1 MVYLLAFEISV
12 ELLVSRARTKVDALR
27 HLFDERFVS
36 FDLREQLT
44 QNLSIQVVIGL
55 FKEVSS

>member
-1 MVYLLAFEISV
+1 MVYLLTFEISV
-12 ELLVSRARTKVDALR
+12 KFLVNMARAKVDALR